1 MYINFDVWKHFCIFA
16 VTLRE
21 TIFFNQLYQ
30 GHELRYSKAGDF
42 IVDRKHLFEVV
53 RTVVLTKEICRII

>member
-1 MYINFDVWKHFCIFA
+1 MYISFDVWKNFCIFA

-30 GHELRYSKAGDF
+30 GHEVRYPKAGDF
-42 IVDRKHLFEVV
+42 IADRKHLFEVV